1 MFFKWAT
8 VFSVRPCGNE
18 LGRRGMRRIPAASE
32 FHVPVVEPV
41 TEFVCL
47 YRVFI
52 FVFSFFFGPSFVPFR
67 LPAEFRPEIRAIQ
80 SSFKN

>member
-52 FVFSFFFGPSFVPFR
+52 FVFSFFFWPFLRSVPVTGGIPSRNPRNPILV
-67 LPAEFRPEIRAIQ
+67 
-80 SSFKN
+80 